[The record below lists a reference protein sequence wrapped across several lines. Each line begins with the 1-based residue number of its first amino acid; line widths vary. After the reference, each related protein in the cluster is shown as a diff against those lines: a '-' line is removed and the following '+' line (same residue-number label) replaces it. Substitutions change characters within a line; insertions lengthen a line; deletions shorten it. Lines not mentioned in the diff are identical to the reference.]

1 MPEPPS
7 ATAPT
12 APPEATTAPPPL
24 DLEAPADTATEE
36 ESSDVD
42 QISGPPTWLLPGLT
56 GAGTVLAGSLFL
68 VLRAHRRP
76 HFRDRSP
83 GAATEPPPQDLCPPE
98 NDPPPHTTPT

>member
-36 ESSDVD
+36 ESSEVD

-68 VLRAHRRP
+68 ALRAQRRTQL
-76 HFRDRSP
+76 RSEERRV
-83 GAATEPPPQDLCPPE
+83 GNASVRTCRSSWSTG
-98 NDPPPHTTPT
+98 HYKKK